1 MHKLV
6 NITENI
12 SFNSKVFSTKEKF
25 NSVRKLSLSI
35 DIKIIEIIKN
45 INILIFADK
54 EYLSSNKPTAK
65 KIDGIKIKT
74 NISFKEKLI

>member
-1 MHKLV
+1 
-6 NITENI
+6 
-12 SFNSKVFSTKEKF
+12 
-25 NSVRKLSLSI
+25 SI